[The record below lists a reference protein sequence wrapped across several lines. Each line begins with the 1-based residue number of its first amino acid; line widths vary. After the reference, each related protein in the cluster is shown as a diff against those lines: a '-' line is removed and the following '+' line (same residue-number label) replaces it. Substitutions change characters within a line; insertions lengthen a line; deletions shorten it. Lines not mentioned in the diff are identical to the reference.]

1 MATHPDHLR
10 YTPSHEYVDL
20 QGEIASVGITQHATE
35 ELGDVVYV
43 ELPKTGTHYDAGET
57 FGVVESVKAV
67 SDLYM
72 PVAGTVTEVN
82 TRIEAEPALVN
93 QDPYT
98 AGWFLK
104 LRVDDPAACQSL
116 LTKDQYEAGLH

>member
-10 YTPSHEYVDL
+10 YTASHEYVDL
-20 QGEIASVGITQHATE
+20 QGDIATIGITQHATE

-43 ELPKTGTHYDAGET
+43 ELPKTGAHYNAGDT

-72 PVAGTVTEVN
+72 PVAGTVTEAN

-93 QDPYT
+93 QDPY
-98 AGWFLK
+98 ALGWFVK
-104 LRVDDPAACQSL
+104 LRVDDPAACQQL
-116 LTKDQYEAGLH
+116 LTKEQYEAGLQ